1 MQTAIDSAIFVVTL
15 VVVLGAFYAL
25 FKRQS

>member
-1 MQTAIDSAIFVVTL
+1 MQTLLDSAIFVVIFF
-15 VVVLGAFYAL
+15 VVFYAFYAL